1 MNRPIPSLLKGGWLC
16 IKTLVK
22 YFPVYKQLVCN
33 YKLSLLYTHRK
44 HTNEQVDT
52 KLNFFKIFPTRI
64 PKLPIV
70 PPTHIPTHQANTHN
84 PNTHPVMNIFRFF
97 GDLSHLASIFI
108 LLYAIEQN
116 RSINGLSLKTQ
127 VLYVIVYLTRYLD
140 LFTKFYSLYNTVLK
154 IFFIGSSV
162 YTVYVMVYKYQKT
175 IKEDIDNFP
184 VKYLVG
190 ASAVCGLVVTHKY
203 SVGEVVWS
211 FSLWL
216 EALAILPQLF
226 ILQKTGEAENITSHY
241 IFALGIYR
249 ALYIPNWIYRY
260 FAEGHFDYVSVLAG
274 ILQTA
279 IYSDFFYIYYTKV
292 MKGKKFELP
301 V

>member
-1 MNRPIPSLLKGGWLC
+1 M
-16 IKTLVK
+16 T
-22 YFPVYKQLVCN
+22 
-33 YKLSLLYTHRK
+33 
-44 HTNEQVDT
+44 
-52 KLNFFKIFPTRI
+52 
-64 PKLPIV
+64 
-70 PPTHIPTHQANTHN
+70 
-84 PNTHPVMNIFRFF
+84 
-97 GDLSHLASIFI
+97 
-108 LLYAIEQN
+108 
-116 RSINGLSLKTQ
+116 
-127 VLYVIVYLTRYLD
+127 
-140 LFTKFYSLYNTVLK
+140 
-154 IFFIGSSV
+154 
-162 YTVYVMVYKYQKT
+162 YKYQKT
-175 IKEDIDNFP
+175 IKNDIDTFP

-190 ASAVCGLVVTHKY
+190 ASAVAGLIITHKY
-203 SVGEVVWS
+203 SIGEVVWS

-226 ILQKTGEAENITSHY
+226 ILQRFGEAENITTHY

-260 FAEGHFDYVSVLAG
+260 FVEGHFDYVSVLAG